1 MLTPLPPT
9 HNGADTQNAFT
20 PSPYDVASKAV
31 LPVAGFTDWDQLEV
45 RFPPSVWQ
53 DGKGGGGG
61 GGGPSLEMVFNEV
74 VRALTTALADG
85 QLDDEGETGGQVDA
99 NMLWGRKPK
108 LSLMRARLAPADR
121 RGDNCDLYAGT
132 EDAHLLEVPLWSVFE
147 LKCGRLL
154 PSTCDDLCIDMRL
167 EGRGG
172 GHVHLPPVRV
182 VRCRT
187 ASEAS
192 EVGSRRWRRGVSG
205 LLESDRGARGREREP
220 QVAPNGVVVHL
231 FVQGAYGGA
240 GQDDGD

>member
-1 MLTPLPPT
+1 M
-9 HNGADTQNAFT
+9 
-20 PSPYDVASKAV
+20 V
-31 LPVAGFTDWDQLEV
+31 
-45 RFPPSVWQ
+45 
-53 DGKGGGGG
+53 
-61 GGGPSLEMVFNEV
+61 MVFNEV

-121 RGDNCDLYAGT
+121 RGDNCDLYAGAG
-132 EDAHLLEVPLWSVFE
+132 DAHLLEVPLWSVFE

-154 PSTCDDLCIDMRL
+154 PSTCNELCIDMRL
-167 EGRGG
+167 EGREG

-192 EVGSRRWRRGVSG
+192 EVGSSGTSRRWRRGVSG
-205 LLESDRGARGREREP
+205 LLGSDLGARGKEREP
-220 QVAPNGVVVHL
+220 QSSRTEWRRRASVRARGVWR
-231 FVQGAYGGA
+231 GRAW
-240 GQDDGD
+240 